1 MSNFFTYV
9 INLRDQM
16 SATLRHVGGSIVDTS
31 NRVRRLQGD
40 VRKLDR
46 TPLTGLKNSFAS
58 LFKSIPFSQ
67 YIFNPLTIAGVVGGR
82 ALKLGIDQEMRNASF
97 EVLFGGEENARKI
110 IDNIDAYAKK
120 TTYGKDNL
128 SEAVQMMAGFGIAQE
143 RIMPNLK
150 AIGEI
155 AMGDKNKLNSL
166 ALAFSQMSAT
176 GQLMGQDLNQ
186 MINAG
191 FNPLLQMS
199 KDTGKSV
206 GVLKDEMGKGKIS
219 ADMVAQAFQKATQE
233 GGQFY
238 GMSEKMSQT
247 LGGQASL
254 AMANI
259 NDKLI
264 QFYNWMQPYI
274 LPAMRAFNLLLTDT
288 GTFIDKVVAKI
299 EGWINNNKGLF
310 WSISILTAAW
320 LAYKATFYAL
330 IGLHAV
336 IAVWRKAVIA
346 YEIVVFAVKNATSL
360 WTAAQWLLNM
370 ALTANPVGLII
381 AAVVALIA
389 LIAFLIIKVDGW
401 GETWD
406 NVLTMCRLGF
416 ELFKTAVT
424 LIWLKVQ
431 DAFLTGFEVIEK
443 GWYKVQSLWNSDA
456 ANAGLAKL
464 EGERNARA
472 KEIAETQGKLADLA
486 MQMSDMEVFKLRINE
501 TSFSDVANSLKS
513 KLGISDAGVPG
524 MPGGDGAGGGTGTG
538 GAGGTGGGGASGKAA
553 NNITTGGSKTTHITL
568 TIGELGNNMTVNA
581 NGIREGAQ
589 KIREIVQD
597 EIVRG
602 LSMAQANI

>member
-1 MSNFFTYV
+1 MNNFFTYV

-16 SATLRHVGGSIVDTS
+16 SGTLRRVGGSIVDTS
-31 NRVRRLQGD
+31 NRVRRLQSD
-40 VRKLDR
+40 VRNLNS
-46 TPLTGLKNSFAS
+46 TPLTGLKNSFSS
-58 LFKSIPFSQ
+58 LFNSIPFAQ
-67 YIFNPLTIAGVVGGR
+67 YIFNPMTIAGVVAGR

-97 EVLFGGEENARKI
+97 EVLFGGEENARKM

-120 TTYGKDNL
+120 TTYGKEGL
-128 SEAVQMMAGFGIAQE
+128 GAAVQTMAGFGMAQE

-155 AMGDKNKLNSL
+155 AMGNKGRFDSL
-166 ALAFSQMSAT
+166 TLAFSQMSAA
-176 GQLMGQDLNQ
+176 GRLMGQDLLQ
-186 MINAG
+186 MVNAQ
-191 FNPLLQMS
+191 FNPLEQIS
-199 KDTGKSV
+199 KDTGRSLV
-206 GVLKDEMGKGKIS
+206 DLKKDMEKGLIS
-219 ADMVAQAFQKATQE
+219 SDMVAQAFQNATKE
-233 GGQFY
+233 GGRFY
-238 GMSEKMSQT
+238 GMSERMGQT
-247 LGGQASL
+247 LGGQLSF

-264 QFYNWMQPYI
+264 QFYEWMQPYI
-274 LPAMRAFNLLLTDT
+274 LPAIRGFNLLLTDT
-288 GTFIDKVVAKI
+288 GTFIDKLVAKL

-320 LAYKATFYAL
+320 LAYKATFLGL
-330 IGLHAV
+330 IGLHAL

-346 YEIVVFAVKNATSL
+346 YEIVVFAIQNATSL

-370 ALTANPVGLII
+370 ALTANPVGLIV

-486 MQMSDMEVFKLRINE
+486 TQMSDMEVFKLRINE

-513 KLGISDAGVPG
+513 KLGISEAGVPG
-524 MPGGDGAGGGTGTG
+524 MPGGDGTGGGTGTG
-538 GAGGTGGGGASGKAA
+538 GTGGTGGGGASGKAA
-553 NNITTGGSKTTHITL
+553 NSISTGGSKTTHITL

>member
-16 SATLRHVGGSIVDTS
+16 SGTLRRVGGSIVDAS
-31 NRVRRLQGD
+31 NKVQRLRND

-46 TPLTGLKNSFAS
+46 TPLTGLKNSFTN
-58 LFKSIPFSQ
+58 LFKSIPFAQ

-259 NDKLI
+259 NDKLLA
-264 QFYNWMQPYI
+264 FYNIIQPYI
-274 LPAMRAFNLLLTDT
+274 LPAMRGFNLLLTDT

-299 EGWINNNKGLF
+299 EGWYNNNMLLGT
-310 WSISILTAAW
+310 SIAILTAAW
-320 LAYKATFYAL
+320 LAYKATFLGL
-330 IGLHAV
+330 IGVHAL

-346 YEIVVFAVKNATSL
+346 YEIVVFAIQNATSL
-360 WTAAQWLLNM
+360 WTAAQWLLNV
-370 ALTANPVGLII
+370 ALSANPVGLII
-381 AAVVALIA
+381 AGVVALIA

-486 MQMSDMEVFKLRINE
+486 TQMSDMEVFKLRINE

-513 KLGISDAGVPG
+513 KLGISEAGVPG
-524 MPGGDGAGGGTGTG
+524 MPGGDGTGGGTGTG
-538 GAGGTGGGGASGKAA
+538 GTGGTGGGGASGKAA

>member
-1 MSNFFTYV
+1 MNNFFTYV

-16 SATLRHVGGSIVDTS
+16 SGTLRRVGGSIVDTS

-40 VRKLDR
+40 VRNLNS

-58 LFKSIPFSQ
+58 LFKSIPFAQ

-82 ALKLGIDQEMRNASF
+82 ALKLGIDEEMRNASF
-97 EVLFGGEENARKI
+97 EVLLGGEENARKI

-120 TTYGKDNL
+120 TTYGKENL
-128 SEAVQMMAGFGIAQE
+128 SAAVQTMAGFGIAQE

-166 ALAFSQMSAT
+166 TLAFSQMSAT

-219 ADMVAQAFQKATQE
+219 ADMVAQAFQNATLE

-247 LGGQASL
+247 LGGQWSL
-254 AMANI
+254 AMANV
-259 NDKLI
+259 NDKLLAL
-264 QFYNWMQPYI
+264 YNIIQPYV
-274 LPAMRAFNLLLTDT
+274 LPAIKGFNLLLTDFS
-288 GTFIDKVVAKI
+288 TFIDKVVAKL
-299 EGWINNNKGLF
+299 ENWYNNNMLLGT
-310 WSISILTAAW
+310 SIAILTAAW
-320 LAYKATFYAL
+320 LAYRATLLGL
-330 IGLHAV
+330 IGLHAI

-360 WTAAQWLLNM
+360 WTAAQWLLNV
-370 ALTANPVGLII
+370 ALNANPIGLII
-381 AAVVALIA
+381 AGVVALIA
-389 LIAFLIIKVDGW
+389 LIAFLIIKIDGW

-406 NVLTMCRLGF
+406 NVLTMCKLGF

-464 EGERNARA
+464 EAERNARA
-472 KEIAETQGKLADLA
+472 KEIADTQGKLTDLA
-486 MQMSDMEVFKLRINE
+486 KQMSDMEVFKLRVND
-501 TSFSDVANSLKS
+501 TSFADVANSLKS
-513 KLGISDAGVPG
+513 KLGISSAGIPG
-524 MPGGDGAGGGTGTG
+524 MEGGGSGGGTGTG
-538 GAGGTGGGGASGKAA
+538 GTGGTGGGGESGKAA
-553 NNITTGGSKTTHITL
+553 NSISTGGSKTTHITL
-568 TIGELGNNMTVNA
+568 NLGNLVQTMTINS
-581 NGIREGAQ
+581 GDIKEGAQ
-589 KIREIVQD
+589 KVRDIVQD
-597 EIVRG
+597 ELTRALIMV
-602 LSMAQANI
+602 QANI

>member
-1 MSNFFTYV
+1 MSG
-9 INLRDQM
+9 
-16 SATLRHVGGSIVDTS
+16 TLRRVGGSIVDTS

-40 VRKLDR
+40 VRNLNG

-58 LFKSIPFSQ
+58 LFKSIPFAQ

-82 ALKLGIDQEMRNASF
+82 ALKLGIDEEMRNASF
-97 EVLFGGEENARKI
+97 EVLFGGEKNARKI
-110 IDNIDAYAKK
+110 IDNIDAYARK
-120 TTYGKDNL
+120 TTYGKENL
-128 SEAVQMMAGFGIAQE
+128 SAAVQTMAGFGIAQE

-155 AMGDKNKLNSL
+155 AMGDKNKLGSL
-166 ALAFSQMSAT
+166 TLAFSQMSAT

-233 GGQFY
+233 SGQFY

-259 NDKLI
+259 NDKLLA
-264 QFYNWMQPYI
+264 FYNIIQPYI
-274 LPAMRAFNLLLTDT
+274 LPAMRGFNLLLTDFS
-288 GTFIDKVVAKI
+288 TFIDKVVAKL
-299 EGWINNNKGLF
+299 ENWYNNNMLLGT
-310 WSISILTAAW
+310 SIAILTAAW
-320 LAYKATFYAL
+320 LAYRATL
-330 IGLHAV
+330 LGLVGLHAL

-360 WTAAQWLLNM
+360 WTAAQWLLNV
-370 ALTANPVGLII
+370 ALNANPIGLII
-381 AAVVALIA
+381 AGVVALIA

-406 NVLTMCRLGF
+406 NVLTMCKLGF
-416 ELFKTAVT
+416 ELFKTAVA

-464 EGERNARA
+464 EAGRNARA
-472 KEIAETQGKLADLA
+472 KEIADTQGKLTDLA
-486 MQMSDMEVFKLRINE
+486 KQMSEMEVFKLRMND
-501 TSFSDVANSLKS
+501 TSFSDVANGLKS
-513 KLGISDAGVPG
+513 KLGIVSASIPG
-524 MPGGDGAGGGTGTG
+524 MSGYGSGGGTGTG
-538 GAGGTGGGGASGKAA
+538 GTGGTGGAGESGKAA
-553 NNITTGGSKTTHITL
+553 NSISTGGSKTTHITL
-568 TIGELGNNMTVNA
+568 NLGNLVQTMTINS
-581 NGIREGAQ
+581 GDIKEGAQ
-589 KIREIVQD
+589 KVRDIVQD
-597 EIVRG
+597 ELARALV
-602 LSMAQANI
+602 MVQANI

>member
-16 SATLRHVGGSIVDTS
+16 SGTLRKVGGSIVDAS
-31 NRVRRLQGD
+31 NKVQRLRND

-46 TPLTGLKNSFAS
+46 TPLTGLKNSFTN

-143 RIMPNLK
+143 RIIPNLK

-199 KDTGKSV
+199 KTTGKSI

-219 ADMVAQAFQKATQE
+219 ADMVADAFQKATQE
-233 GGQFY
+233 GGMFY

-247 LGGQASL
+247 LGGQWSL
-254 AMANI
+254 AMANV
-259 NDKLI
+259 NDKLLA
-264 QFYNWMQPYI
+264 FYNIIQPYI
-274 LPAMRAFNLLLTDT
+274 LPAIRGFNLLLTDA

-336 IAVWRKAVIA
+336 IAVWRKAVTA
-346 YEIVVFAVKNATSL
+346 YEIVVFAIQNATSL

-381 AAVVALIA
+381 ASIVALIA

-406 NVLTMCRLGF
+406 NVLTMCKLGF

-456 ANAGLAKL
+456 ANAGL
-464 EGERNARA
+464 GERNARA

-486 MQMSDMEVFKLRINE
+486 TQMSDMEVFKLRINE

-524 MPGGDGAGGGTGTG
+524 MPGGDGTGGGTGTG
-538 GAGGTGGGGASGKAA
+538 GTGGTGGGGASGKAA

-581 NGIREGAQ
+581 NDVREGAQ

>member
-1 MSNFFTYV
+1 MNDFFTYV

-16 SATLRHVGGSIVDTS
+16 SGTLRRVGGSIVDTS

-40 VRKLDR
+40 VRNLNS

-82 ALKLGIDQEMRNASF
+82 ALKLGIDQEMQNASF
-97 EVLFGGEENARKI
+97 EVLLGGEENARKI
-110 IDNIDAYAKK
+110 IDNINTYAKK
-120 TTYGKDNL
+120 TTYGKENL
-128 SEAVQMMAGFGIAQE
+128 SAAVQTMAGFGIAQE

-166 ALAFSQMSAT
+166 TLAFSQMSAT
-176 GQLMGQDLNQ
+176 GTLMGQDLNQ

-199 KDTGKSV
+199 KDTGKSI

-219 ADMVAQAFQKATQE
+219 ADMVAQSFQKATQE

-247 LGGQASL
+247 LGGGVKL

-259 NDKLI
+259 NDKLLA
-264 QFYNWMQPYI
+264 FYNIIQPYI
-274 LPAMRAFNLLLTDT
+274 LPAIGGFNLLLTDA
-288 GTFIDKVVAKI
+288 GTFIDKVVAKL
-299 EGWINNNKGLF
+299 EGWYNNNKLLAT
-310 WSISILTAAW
+310 SIAILTAAW
-320 LAYKATFYAL
+320 IAYRVTLLGL
-330 IGLHAV
+330 IGLHTL

-360 WTAAQWLLNM
+360 WTAAQWLLNV
-370 ALTANPVGLII
+370 ALSANPIGLII
-381 AAVVALIA
+381 AGIVALIA
-389 LIAFLIIKVDGW
+389 LIAFLIIKIDGW
-401 GETWD
+401 GETWN
-406 NVLTMCRLGF
+406 NVLTMCKLGF

-431 DAFLTGFEVIEK
+431 DAFLSGFEVIEK

-456 ANAGLAKL
+456 ASAGLAKL
-464 EGERNARA
+464 ETERDTRA
-472 KEIAETQGKLADLA
+472 KEIADTQGKLTDLA
-486 MQMSDMEVFKLRINE
+486 KQMSDMEVFKLRVNE
-501 TSFSDVANSLKS
+501 TSFSDIANSLKS
-513 KLGISDAGVPG
+513 KLGISSAGIPG
-524 MPGGDGAGGGTGTG
+524 MDSGDSTS
-538 GAGGTGGGGASGKAA
+538 GGTGGTGETGGGGESGKAA
-553 NNITTGGSKTTHITL
+553 NSITTGGSKTTHITL
-568 TIGELGNNMTVNA
+568 SIGEMGNNMTINA

-589 KIREIVQD
+589 KIKEIVQ
-597 EIVRG
+597 EEMVKG
-602 LSMAQANI
+602 LLIARANI